1 MSDNSSGLSQL
12 NGDQK
17 NIYAPDGD
25 LISHFSFSK
34 RKITSRSDRT
44 LSS

>member
-17 NIYAPDGD
+17 HIYASDGD
-25 LISHFSFSK
+25 LIRHLPFSGHLVLFQEK
-34 RKITSRSDRT
+34 NY
-44 LSS
+44 